1 MTETFEF
8 GSVIRAYHV
17 YQHIWDAE
25 IGDIVT
31 CQREEKNDFDRY
43 AVALLSGNTVVG
55 HVPAENSKVFSFFLK
70 RGGWIQATVVGV
82 RENTGMGLLNIK
94 YWSKFLTH
102 ICS

>member
-43 AVALLSGNTVVG
+43 AVALLSADTTSRVNILWSQFV
-55 HVPAENSKVFSFFLK
+55 EEVF
-70 RGGWIQATVVGV
+70 
-82 RENTGMGLLNIK
+82 
-94 YWSKFLTH
+94 
-102 ICS
+102 